1 MKKYPR
7 KQRKLVYDR
16 YMSCGRYRKG
26 CDHMDEI
33 SKIKN
38 IDLIIEAVAVM
49 IGDFE
54 RHRKKAAYLILKAC
68 LTDEFF
74 KHLMED
80 EQLKP
85 VAESLKK

>member
-1 MKKYPR
+1 MEE
-7 KQRKLVYDR
+7 L
-16 YMSCGRYRKG
+16 
-26 CDHMDEI
+26 I
-33 SKIKN
+33 N
-38 IDLIIEAVAVM
+38 NDLIINAVAVL
-49 IGDFE
+49 IGDYE
-54 RHRKKAAYLILKAC
+54 KHRKKAAYLILKAC

>member
-1 MKKYPR
+1 
-7 KQRKLVYDR
+7 
-16 YMSCGRYRKG
+16 
-26 CDHMDEI
+26 MDELI
-33 SKIKN
+33 N
-38 IDLIIEAVAVM
+38 NDLIINAVAVL
-49 IGDFE
+49 IGDYE

-85 VAESLKK
+85 VAELLKR